1 MQLGPIAQAVR
12 FWKQSCSTAAAALV
26 PSKPAIAAAEAAAR
40 VCRRQVPLV
49 LLSLVAALASA
60 TAADADPSLAAKRAE
75 AEQVLAQ
82 VQQLDRT
89 LAFATQAYDR
99 ASLHL
104 HRVRDDI
111 RKNTRRL
118 AIASTNLRRGQ
129 RQLSVRVVELYVSG
143 QEDSTLEVFLGAASV
158 DDLVNRIDGAD
169 RVAEQDARILR
180 QLMAFRAEVQRR
192 QVRLREARREVSQLV
207 AERAAA
213 RASVETQLSQRRQL
227 LAAVRE
233 EVTRLEA
240 QERARQAEL
249 RRQLEA
255 RLAAQ
260 KQQELA
266 AALPVT
272 PVSVSSAP
280 PAPAPAPSRG
290 NVVSI
295 AMQYLGV
302 PYVWGG
308 ASPSGFDCSGF
319 TMYVYAQIG
328 VSLPHYTGAQY
339 AMGVP
344 VSRSQLQPGDLVFF
358 DGLGHEGLYIGNN
371 QFIHAPHTGDV
382 VKISS
387 ITGWYAST
395 YVGARRV

>member
-1 MQLGPIAQAVR
+1 MQFRPIAEVAQPRKLRGFLAGSAHATSR
-12 FWKQSCSTAAAALV
+12 PARRAA
-26 PSKPAIAAAEAAAR
+26 
-40 VCRRQVPLV
+40 VPLV
-49 LLSLVAALASA
+49 LLGCAAALASA
-60 TAADADPSLAAKRAE
+60 APSSAHPSLAAKRAE
-75 AEQVLAQ
+75 AQQVLAQ

-89 LAFATQAYDR
+89 LAYATQAYDL
-99 ASLHL
+99 ASLRLTH
-104 HRVRDDI
+104 VRDDI
-111 RKNTRRL
+111 RENTKRL
-118 AIASTNLRRGQ
+118 SIASSNLRRAQRNLSTRLVEIYVAGQ
-129 RQLSVRVVELYVSG
+129 G
-143 QEDSTLEVFLGAASV
+143 DSTLEVFLGASSV
-158 DDLVNRIDGAD
+158 DDLLSRIDSAD
-169 RVAEQDARILR
+169 RVVQQDARVLR
-180 QLMAFRAEVQRR
+180 QVTAFRKEVRER
-192 QVRLREARREVSQLV
+192 QARLRETKKKVSQLV

-213 RASVETQLSQRRQL
+213 RASVEAQLSQRRQL
-227 LAAVRE
+227 LASVRE
-233 EVTRLEA
+233 EVSRLEA
-240 QERARQAEL
+240 QERARQAQL
-249 RRQLEA
+249 RQQLEA

-260 KQQELA
+260 REQEAA
-266 AALPVT
+266 AALPV
-272 PVSVSSAP
+272 
-280 PAPAPAPSRG
+280 APASVPSTSSPVPAPSRG

-339 AMGVP
+339 AMGVTVP
-344 VSRSQLQPGDLVFF
+344 RDQLQPGDLVFF
-358 DGLGHEGLYIGNN
+358 DGLGHEGMYIGNN

>member
-1 MQLGPIAQAVR
+1 MQFRPIADVVQLPRHRR
-12 FWKQSCSTAAAALV
+12 FLASTADATSRPAQRAAVAL
-26 PSKPAIAAAEAAAR
+26 
-40 VCRRQVPLV
+40 
-49 LLSLVAALASA
+49 LLGCAAALASA
-60 TAADADPSLAAKRAE
+60 APSSADPSLAAKRAE
-75 AEQVLAQ
+75 AQQVLAQ

-89 LAFATQAYDR
+89 LAYATQTYDL
-99 ASLHL
+99 ASLRLSH
-104 HRVRDDI
+104 VRNDI
-111 RKNTRRL
+111 RENTRRL
-118 AIASTNLRRGQ
+118 SIASSSLRRAQ
-129 RQLSVRVVELYVSG
+129 RNLSTRLVEVYVSG
-143 QEDSTLEVFLGAASV
+143 QDDSTLEVFLNATSV
-158 DDLVNRIDGAD
+158 DDPLGRIDSAD
-169 RVAEQDARILR
+169 RIAEEDATVLR
-180 QLMAFRAEVQRR
+180 QVTAFRKEVRAR
-192 QVRLREARREVSQLV
+192 QARLREAKRKVSQLV

-213 RASVETQLSQRRQL
+213 RASVEAQLSQRRQL
-227 LAAVRE
+227 LSSVRE
-233 EVTRLEA
+233 EVSRLEA
-240 QERARQAEL
+240 QERARQAQL
-249 RRQLEA
+249 RQQLEA

-260 KQQELA
+260 RQQEVA
-266 AALPVT
+266 AALPV
-272 PVSVSSAP
+272 
-280 PAPAPAPSRG
+280 APASMPSTSSLVPAPSHG

-339 AMGVP
+339 AMGVAVP
-344 VSRSQLQPGDLVFF
+344 RDQLQPGDLVFF
-358 DGLGHEGLYIGNN
+358 DGLGHEGMYIGNN

>member
-12 FWKQSCSTAAAALV
+12 LRKERCSIAAAAFV
-26 PSKPAIAAAEAAAR
+26 PSRPTLAAAESAAR

-49 LLSLVAALASA
+49 LVCLVAALASA
-60 TAADADPSLAAKRAE
+60 TAADADSSLAAKRAE
-75 AEQVLAQ
+75 TEQVLAQ

-99 ASLHL
+99 ASLRL
-104 HRVRDDI
+104 QRVRDDI
-111 RKNTRRL
+111 RENTRRL
-118 AIASTNLRRGQ
+118 AIASRNLRLGQ
-129 RQLSVRVVELYVSG
+129 RQLSARLVDLYVSG
-143 QEDSTLEVFLGAASV
+143 QADSTLEVFLGAASV
-158 DDLVNRIDGAD
+158 EDLVNRIDGAD
-169 RVAEQDARILR
+169 RVAEQDASILR
-180 QLMAFRAEVQRR
+180 QLTAFRAEVQSR
-192 QVRLREARREVSQLV
+192 QVRLREARRKVSQLV

-213 RASVETQLSQRRQL
+213 RASVESQLSQRRQL
-227 LAAVRE
+227 LASVRD
-233 EVTRLEA
+233 EVSRLEA
-240 QERARQAEL
+240 QERVRQAEL

-255 RLAAQ
+255 RVAAQ
-260 KQQELA
+260 QQQELA

-272 PVSVSSAP
+272 PVSVSSTP
-280 PAPAPAPSRG
+280 PAPAPTPSRG

-339 AMGVP
+339 GMGVP

-387 ITGWYAST
+387 IAGWYAST